1 MLICDKFCRKSE
13 ELEKGVTHYGTLNGS
28 SRHWVISGKFLPN
41 KISVVMCNT
50 FIIAKLAI
58 KANTDIT
65 TIAMADESCAGL
77 LIEGASMRVLRS
89 ERTET
94 VRVSVFNTIES
105 GLMQSCE

>member
-1 MLICDKFCRKSE
+1 MICDKFCRKSE
-13 ELEKGVTHYGTLNGS
+13 GLEKGVTHYGTLNGS

-41 KISVVMCNT
+41 KISAVMCNT
-50 FIIAKLAI
+50 FIFAKLAI
-58 KANTDIT
+58 KANPDIT

-77 LIEGASMRVLRS
+77 LIEGTSMRVLRS

-105 GLMQSCE
+105 VET